1 MTCPVISP
9 EVVYVQRIA
18 ARRRG
23 RSSKR
28 LAAMRATA
36 SWRVAI
42 VTVRIWLS
50 CDSKATLIRKESAM
64 TTPTMALA
72 DLAEKGADVT

>member
-1 MTCPVISP
+1 
-9 EVVYVQRIA
+9 
-18 ARRRG
+18 
-23 RSSKR
+23 
-28 LAAMRATA
+28 
-36 SWRVAI
+36 VAI